1 MVRSLE
7 LPLSG
12 CEEDVAMTRFDAAA
26 SAEGRE
32 LARWS
37 TDALREFR
45 DREQARYDAIKA
57 RATPFNLARG
67 KPSTE
72 QVALSDQLLT
82 AVTTS
87 EQCWAEDGND
97 CRNYYGSPQGLIE
110 VRRLFAPMLGAPPEQ
125 VLVANNS
132 SLALMHDAVVYA
144 LLTGVRDGAA
154 PWRDQQ
160 RPIRFLCPSPGY
172 DRHFQICEQYGIEMI
187 PVPLT
192 GAGPDMDEVERLA
205 ADPSVKG
212 MWCVPKYS
220 NPTAETY
227 SSEAVARLARMEA
240 ADDFRIFWD
249 NAYAVHD
256 LTDTSD
262 RLDNVLEACA
272 AAGNPDRAV
281 VFGSTSKITFA
292 QAGLGMLA
300 TSAANMRW
308 FVSRQSTRTIGPD
321 KLNQMRHVRVLRDAA
336 GIAAHMQRHRRLLE
350 PKFAA
355 VQEVFEARLGGTG
368 IAAWTEPR
376 GGYFVSLDVLDGCAQ
391 RVVALA
397 KAAGIE
403 MVPAGRTFPN
413 GRDPCDRNIR
423 IAPSFPPADE
433 VRAAVDALA
442 TCVLVATT
450 ERLLAD
456 RGVNA

>member
-1 MVRSLE
+1 
-7 LPLSG
+7 
-12 CEEDVAMTRFDAAA
+12 MTQSDGVI
-26 SAEGRE
+26 SAEPRE
-32 LARWS
+32 LAQLS
-37 TDALREFR
+37 TDALRAFR
-45 DREQARYDAIKA
+45 DRERARYEAIKT

-67 KPSTE
+67 KPATE
-72 QVALSDQLLT
+72 QVALADRLLT

-87 EQCWAEDGND
+87 AQCWAEDGND

-125 VLVANNS
+125 ILVANNS

-144 LLTGVRDGAA
+144 LLTGARDGAA
-154 PWRDQQ
+154 PWRDQH

-205 ADPSVKG
+205 ADPAVKG

-227 SSEAVARLARMEA
+227 SSETVARLARMDA
-240 ADDFRIFWD
+240 ADDFRLFWD

-256 LTDTSD
+256 LTGTTD
-262 RLDNVLEACA
+262 RLDNVLDACA
-272 AAGNPDRAV
+272 AAGNPDRAL

-300 TSAANMRW
+300 SSPANMRW

-321 KLNQMRHVRVLRDAA
+321 KLNQMRHVLVLRD
-336 GIAAHMQRHRRLLE
+336 
-350 PKFAA
+350 
-355 VQEVFEARLGGTG
+355 
-368 IAAWTEPR
+368 
-376 GGYFVSLDVLDGCAQ
+376 FVSLDVLDACAR

-403 MVPAGRTFPN
+403 MVPAGRTFPH
-413 GRDPCDRNIR
+413 GRDPRDRNIR

-433 VRAAVDALA
+433 VHAAVDALA
-442 TCVLVATT
+442 TCVLVATS
-450 ERLLAD
+450 ERLLAE

>member
-1 MVRSLE
+1 
-7 LPLSG
+7 
-12 CEEDVAMTRFDAAA
+12 
-26 SAEGRE
+26 
-32 LARWS
+32 LARLP
-37 TDALREFR
+37 TEALREFR
-45 DREQARYDAIKA
+45 DRERARYEAIKA

-67 KPSTE
+67 KPATE
-72 QVALSDQLLT
+72 QVALADRLLT
-82 AVTTS
+82 AVATA

-110 VRRLFAPMLGAPPEQ
+110 ARRLFAPMLGAPPEQ
-125 VLVANNS
+125 ILVANNS
-132 SLALMHDAVVYA
+132 SLALMHDVIVYA
-144 LLTGVRDGAA
+144 LLTGARDGAV
-154 PWRDQQ
+154 PWRDQN
-160 RPIRFLCPSPGY
+160 RAVRFLCPSPGY

-187 PVPLT
+187 PVPMT

-205 ADPSVKG
+205 ADPAVKG

-227 SSEAVARLARMEA
+227 SSETVARLARMGA
-240 ADDFRIFWD
+240 ADDFRLFWD
-249 NAYAVHD
+249 NAYAVHH
-256 LTDTSD
+256 LTDTPD

-272 AAGNPDRAV
+272 AAGNPDRV
-281 VFGSTSKITFA
+281 LVFGSTSKITFA
-292 QAGLGMLA
+292 QAGLGMFA
-300 TSAANMRW
+300 ASAANMRW

-321 KLNQMRHVRVLRDAA
+321 KLNQMRHVQVLRDDA
-336 GIAAHMQRHRRLLE
+336 GIAAHMDRHRRLLE

-355 VQEVFEARLGGTG
+355 VQEVFETRLGGTG
-368 IAAWTEPR
+368 VATWTQPR
-376 GGYFVSLDVLDGCAQ
+376 GGYFVSLDVLDACAQ

-397 KAAGIE
+397 KGAGIE
-403 MVPAGRTFPN
+403 MVPAGRTFPH
-413 GRDPCDRNIR
+413 GCDPRDRNIR

-442 TCVLVATT
+442 TCVLVATA

>member
-1 MVRSLE
+1 MSL
-7 LPLSG
+7 SHS
-12 CEEDVAMTRFDAAA
+12 AAT
-26 SAEGRE
+26 AESRE
-32 LARWS
+32 LVRLS
-37 TDALREFR
+37 TEELREFR
-45 DREQARYDAIKA
+45 DRERAVYEAIKS

-67 KPSTE
+67 KPATE
-72 QVALSDQLLT
+72 QVELANRLLT
-82 AVTTS
+82 AVGTPK
-87 EQCWAEDGND
+87 ECWAEDGTD

-110 VRRLFAPMLGAPPEQ
+110 ARRLFAPTLGAAPEQ

-132 SLALMHDAVVYA
+132 SLALMHDAFVYA
-144 LLTGVRDGAA
+144 LLTGTRDGAV
-154 PWRDQQ
+154 PWRDQRQ
-160 RPIRFLCPSPGY
+160 PTRFLCPSPGY
-172 DRHFQICEQYGIEMI
+172 DRHFQICEQYGVEMI
-187 PVPLT
+187 PLALT

-205 ADPSVKG
+205 GDPAVKG

-220 NPTAETY
+220 NPTGETY
-227 SSEAVARLARMEA
+227 SSETVARLARMRA
-240 ADDFRIFWD
+240 ADDFRLFWD
-249 NAYAVHD
+249 NAYAVHH
-256 LTDTSD
+256 LSDTPD
-262 RLDNVLEACA
+262 RLDNVLDGCA
-272 AAGNPDRAV
+272 AAGNPDRAL

-292 QAGLGMLA
+292 QAGLGLFA
-300 TSAANMRW
+300 TSPANMRW

-321 KLNQMRHVRVLRDAA
+321 KLNQLRHVRVLRDHA
-336 GIAAHMQRHRRLLE
+336 GIAAHMDQQRALLA

-355 VQEVFEARLGGTG
+355 VREMFEDQL
-368 IAAWTEPR
+368 PR

-403 MVPAGRTFPN
+403 VVPAGRTFPY
-413 GRDPCDRNIR
+413 GRDPRDRNIR

-442 TCVLVATT
+442 TCVLVAAS

>member
-1 MVRSLE
+1 MT
-7 LPLSG
+7 LSDG
-12 CEEDVAMTRFDAAA
+12 AA
-26 SAEGRE
+26 SAYPHE
-32 LARWS
+32 LSRWS
-37 TDALREFR
+37 TEALREFR
-45 DREQARYDAIKA
+45 DRERARYEAIKA

-67 KPSTE
+67 KPATE
-72 QVALSDQLLT
+72 QVALADQLLT

-87 EQCWAEDGND
+87 QQCWAEDGND

-110 VRRLFAPMLGAPPEQ
+110 ARRLFAPMLGAPPEQ

-132 SLALMHDAVVYA
+132 SLALMHDALVYA
-144 LLTGVRDGAA
+144 LLTGSRDGAP
-154 PWRDQQ
+154 PWRDQR

-172 DRHFQICEQYGIEMI
+172 DRHFQLCEQYGIEMI

-192 GAGPDMDEVERLA
+192 GAGPDMSEVERLA

-227 SSEAVARLARMEA
+227 SSETVARLARMGA
-240 ADDFRIFWD
+240 ADDFRLFWD

-256 LTDTSD
+256 LTGTSD
-262 RLDNVLEACA
+262 RLDNILEACA
-272 AAGNPDRAV
+272 AAGNPDRAL

-308 FVSRQSTRTIGPD
+308 FVLRQSTRTIGPD
-321 KLNQMRHVRVLRDAA
+321 KLNQLRHARVLRNHA
-336 GIAAHMQRHRRLLE
+336 GIVAHMEKHRRLLE

-355 VQEVFEARLGGTG
+355 VQEVFQARLGGTG
-368 IAAWTEPR
+368 VAEWTQPR
-376 GGYFVSLDVLDGCAQ
+376 GGYFVSLDVLDACAR

-403 MVPAGRTFPN
+403 MVPAGRTFPY
-413 GRDPCDRNIR
+413 GRDPRDRNIR
-423 IAPSFPPADE
+423 IAPSFPPANE
-433 VRAAVDALA
+433 VRAAADALA

>member
-1 MVRSLE
+1 MTQSHHTANADPRE
-7 LPLSG
+7 LP
-12 CEEDVAMTRFDAAA
+12 
-26 SAEGRE
+26 
-32 LARWS
+32 RWS
-37 TDALREFR
+37 TEALREFR
-45 DREQARYDAIKA
+45 DRERARYEAIKA
-57 RATPFNLARG
+57 RATPFNLVRG
-67 KPSTE
+67 KPATE
-72 QVALSDQLLT
+72 QVELANQLLT
-82 AVTTS
+82 AVTAS

-144 LLTGVRDGAA
+144 LLTGARDGAA
-154 PWRDQQ
+154 PWRDQR

-192 GAGPDMDEVERLA
+192 GAGPDMSEVERLA

-227 SSEAVARLARMEA
+227 SSETVARLARMGA
-240 ADDFRIFWD
+240 AHDFRLFWD

-256 LTDTSD
+256 LTATSD
-262 RLDNVLEACA
+262 PLDNVLEACA
-272 AAGNPDRAV
+272 AAGNPDRAL
-281 VFGSTSKITFA
+281 VFASTSKITFA

-321 KLNQMRHVRVLRDAA
+321 KLNQMRHVRVLRDHA
-336 GIAAHMQRHRRLLE
+336 GILAHMEKQRRLLE
-350 PKFAA
+350 PRGAGG
-355 VQEVFEARLGGTG
+355 VRDPARRHGRRAMDASAGRLFR
-368 IAAWTEPR
+368 EPR
-376 GGYFVSLDVLDGCAQ
+376 CARRLRAACRRAGQGCGHRDGAGGPHLSLWPRSARPQYPD
-391 RVVALA
+391 RPF
-397 KAAGIE
+397 
-403 MVPAGRTFPN
+403 VPAGRRSACGSRCAYYLRPLSDHGT
-413 GRDPCDRNIR
+413 
-423 IAPSFPPADE
+423 
-433 VRAAVDALA
+433 AARRSRHQ
-442 TCVLVATT
+442 
-450 ERLLAD
+450 RLNT
-456 RGVNA
+456 GVF

>member
-1 MVRSLE
+1 MTQSHHTANADPSE
-7 LPLSG
+7 LP
-12 CEEDVAMTRFDAAA
+12 
-26 SAEGRE
+26 
-32 LARWS
+32 RWS
-37 TDALREFR
+37 TEALREFR
-45 DREQARYDAIKA
+45 DRERVRYEAVKA
-57 RATPFNLARG
+57 RATPFNLVRG
-67 KPSTE
+67 KPATE
-72 QVALSDQLLT
+72 QVELANQLLT
-82 AVTTS
+82 AVTAS

-110 VRRLFAPMLGAPPEQ
+110 ARRLFAPMLGAPPEQ

-144 LLTGVRDGAA
+144 LLSGARNDTA
-154 PWRDQQ
+154 PWRDQH

-192 GAGPDMDEVERLA
+192 GAGPDMNEVERLA

-227 SSEAVARLARMEA
+227 SSETVARLARMGA
-240 ADDFRIFWD
+240 ADDFRLFWD

-256 LTDTSD
+256 LTGTSD
-262 RLDNVLEACA
+262 PLDNMLEACA
-272 AAGNPDRAV
+272 AAGHPDRAL

-300 TSAANMRW
+300 SSAANMRW
-308 FVSRQSTRTIGPD
+308 FVSRHSTRTIGPD
-321 KLNQMRHVRVLRDAA
+321 KLNQMRHVRVLRDHA
-336 GIAAHMQRHRRLLE
+336 GILAHMEKQRRLLE

-355 VQEVFEARLGGTG
+355 VQEVFETRLGGTG
-368 IAAWTEPR
+368 VAQWTRPR
-376 GGYFVSLDVLDGCAQ
+376 GGYFVSLDVLDACAL

-403 MVPAGRTFPN
+403 MVPAGRTFPY
-413 GRDPCDRNIR
+413 GRDPRDRNIR

-433 VRAAVDALA
+433 VRAAADALT
-442 TCVLVATT
+442 TCVLLATT

-456 RGVNA
+456 RGINA